1 MLARRG
7 PPELTLAEFA
17 ASVVMSRAAI
27 GAAPIKIPGIHRMP
41 GGCAIY
47 DQPVV
52 ARLHNAASELNKA
65 GDLLA
70 RPVPL
75 FSHDARS
82 NIQPHARFATRVATR
97 DEAVAMHGSITSAPV
112 RRSVPCC

>member
-17 ASVVMSRAAI
+17 ASVVMSRAAL

-41 GGCAIY
+41 SGCAIY
-47 DQPVV
+47 GQPVV
-52 ARLHNAASELNKA
+52 ARLHDAASELNEA

-70 RPVPL
+70 RLVRVV
-75 FSHDARS
+75 SHDARS
-82 NIQPHARFATRVATR
+82 NIQPRARFATRVATR
-97 DEAVAMHGSITSAPV
+97 DEAVAMHGSIASGPA